1 MDFCIDLH
9 CLALNLKAKSKIRL
23 QMDLHKLT
31 VLLGIEAKGSPD
43 PVRIITNWDLN
54 MFTHLQVTCID
65 MHCNDTESFE

>member
-1 MDFCIDLH
+1 MLGIEAKNKIRLGMDFCIDLH

-43 PVRIITNWDLN
+43 PVRIITN
-54 MFTHLQVTCID
+54 
-65 MHCNDTESFE
+65 